1 MDSPPPTARTIPA
14 LTALAA
20 VLVLFPGLV
29 QAQDAPASTARPLD
43 AASPDEKPPPEAAA
57 SAAPASEQKVAE
69 PTSAAALSSVPTEG
83 ALPAAAKGPDT
94 APASPSKPAQE
105 PAARRSW
112 FTRPALTLTAGEG
125 DQPWAITFF
134 GFIEADFIYDTT
146 RSYGDSIAGSLV
158 ARKET
163 YAGQVG
169 RTQFSMRNTRIGLK
183 LESPVI
189 GGVRPSAVFEGD
201 FFGNQPGHPPDVS
214 ESAYFDSPTFRARQA
229 YFKLE
234 NDYVDVLAGQ
244 TYDLFGWQNRFFP
257 CSVEFL
263 GLPNQLF
270 HRSTQLRLSHTF
282 DVGSLSVDLAAAALR
297 PGQRDSQF
305 PDGNAG
311 LRFSLNSW
319 KGISTPGAVGTAAFP
334 LSVGVSGVLRQFRV
348 NAFTP
353 PPAQRSNRTTG
364 WGVAVDGLVPVIPA
378 ENADDRGN
386 RLTLV
391 GGFVTGTGIA
401 DLITAGGG
409 ATFPTLP
416 NPALANP
423 PPVYTADVDDG
434 LVTFDTVGILH
445 TIDWQAFRVGLQ
457 YYLPPTGRLFVS
469 LNYTQAYSKNMSA
482 LFPRGGEEIELLT
495 RVAERSHYADANVFW
510 DATPAVRFGGSFQ
523 YTTVEYIDQQ
533 MPRNLRGMGQGVYV
547 F

>member
-1 MDSPPPTARTIPA
+1 MDSPPLSTRKIPA
-14 LTALAA
+14 LT
-20 VLVLFPGLV
+20 VLTGILVCMPGLSY
-29 QAQDAPASTARPLD
+29 AQDAPEAEPPAAAPAGDEAPPAEATATPAPAPEQEPPRASPGAAAPSGPIEAPPRPAVKGTD
-43 AASPDEKPPPEAAA
+43 AASVSPMTQEER
-57 SAAPASEQKVAE
+57 
-69 PTSAAALSSVPTEG
+69 
-83 ALPAAAKGPDT
+83 PAAA
-94 APASPSKPAQE
+94 
-105 PAARRSW
+105 RSW
-112 FTRPALTLTAGEG
+112 FTRPALRLAVGKG
-125 DQPWAITFF
+125 DQQGAITFF

-146 RSYGDSIAGSLV
+146 RSYGDSIGGSLV

-169 RTQFSMRNTRIGLK
+169 RTQFSMRNTRIGLSF
-183 LESPVI
+183 ESPVI
-189 GGVRPSAVFEGD
+189 GGVKPTAVFQGD
-201 FFGNQPGHPPDVS
+201 FFGNQPGHPPDVA
-214 ESAYFDSPTFRARQA
+214 ESAYFDSPTFRARHA

-234 NDYVDVLAGQ
+234 NDYVNVLVGQ
-244 TYDLFGWQNRFFP
+244 TYDLFGWQNYFFP

-263 GLPNQLF
+263 GLPNQVF
-270 HRSTQLRLSHTF
+270 HRTTQLRLSHTF
-282 DVGSLSVDLAAAALR
+282 ALGSLSVDLAAAALR
-297 PGQRDSQF
+297 PVQRDSEV
-305 PDGNAG
+305 PDANAG
-311 LRFSLNSW
+311 VRFSVNSW
-319 KGISTPGAVGTAAFP
+319 KGISTPGNVGTTAFP
-334 LSVGVSGVLRQFRV
+334 LSIGVSGVARQFRV

-353 PPAQRSNRTTG
+353 PPAQRSNRADG
-364 WGVAVDGLVPVIPA
+364 WGLAVDGLVPVIPA

-423 PPVYTADVDDG
+423 PPVYSPDIDEG

-457 YYLPPTGRLFVS
+457 YYLPPTGRVFVS

-482 LFPRGGEEIELLT
+482 LFPRGGAEIELLT
-495 RVAERSHYADANVFW
+495 RVAERSHYADANLFW

-523 YTTVEYIDQQ
+523 YTAVEYIDHQK
-533 MPRNLRGMGQGVYV
+533 PRNLRGTGQGVYV